1 MSAIHLPAALSPLP
15 TAPLLRA
22 LRSCQQGCVVASGDN
37 VFYALLI
44 HIGCVVWCTR
54 YRYRYYEIV
63 RWLLSKLP
71 FYSSRTRTTPTSD
84 NNNNN
89 GGDGLLPDAIKPE
102 AAEVILNAIM
112 LTTGET
118 DRPWSFAK
126 HGEPHTP
133 TTISCNNHSIIS
145 YATSALR

>member
-1 MSAIHLPAALSPLP
+1 M
-15 TAPLLRA
+15 
-22 LRSCQQGCVVASGDN
+22 
-37 VFYALLI
+37 
-44 HIGCVVWCTR
+44 WCTR

-71 FYSSRTRTTPTSD
+71 FYSSRSRTTSD
-84 NNNNN
+84 NNN

-133 TTISCNNHSIIS
+133 HPYVTM
-145 YATSALR
+145 